1 MSKIMFPPF
10 GGSIESF
17 DNTVIVKSPQD
28 LQNIDSTK
36 NYMIDGAIDMGTT
49 QIKVPVDGISISGL
63 NGGRE
68 VCVLYSSED
77 NYTMFIND
85 DGGFAGNVLAES
97 MTFRTTGTN
106 SKLFDLDNNG
116 FNGSFEFVGVNF
128 GGFGPNFTESLGS
141 LTSYRQVFMEA
152 CGFYNV
158 KDGFTLNGSF
168 SGLVIQNSNVI
179 GTDAFTLLKEG
190 TSLTFS
196 GSVRSNIN
204 FLSVNTSSVLM
215 DFQESNI
222 LLKGGLSLEN
232 VRSGAADALP
242 NITGSSTYARF
253 RNCLGIRNTYVGGQY
268 TITTQSTTNIVSS
281 NTPVKMAGTTTYNDL
296 QWFTQTTDNSFVYDG
311 DQNIEVE
318 CKAVISV
325 SGSNNDQANLFFRQW
340 DDSAGSYIDAPKS
353 KATLNGGLLGTRAE
367 GIPFFGYFVLDNNDR
382 IEVWIENDGDN
393 NDMTALAGG
402 LVSVTERNS

>member
-1 MSKIMFPPF
+1 MALLYEEYKHFT
-10 GGSIESF
+10 
-17 DNTVIVKSPQD
+17 NTVIVKTPED
-28 LQNIDSTK
+28 LKDIDSTK
-36 NYMIDGAIDMGTT
+36 NYMVDGAIDMGTT

-68 VCVLYSSED
+68 VCILYSSED

-128 GGFGPNFTESLGS
+128 GGFGSDFTESLGS
-141 LTSYRQVFMEA
+141 LTSYRQIFMEA

-168 SGLVIQNSNVI
+168 SGLVIQNSNTI

-232 VRSGAADALP
+232 VRSGADDALP
-242 NITGSSTYARF
+242 SITGSSTYARF
-253 RNCLGIRNTYVGGQY
+253 RNCLGIRNTYVGGQWSVS
-268 TITTQSTTNIVSS
+268 TGATTVIGSS
-281 NTPVKMAGTTTYNDL
+281 GTFYKMEGTTSYVDM
-296 QWFTQTTDNSFVYDG
+296 QWFTSSGNNRFVYDG
-311 DQNIEVE
+311 DQTIEVE
-318 CKAVISV
+318 CKGILSFT
-325 SGSNNDQANLFFRQW
+325 GGNNDEMAIKFRKW
-340 DDSAGSYIDAPKS
+340 DNSASAWVDGESFTS
-353 KATLNGGLLGTRAE
+353 TLNGGASGTRSENLGFNA
-367 GIPFFGYFVLDNNDR
+367 YFEVDNGDY
-382 IEVWIENDGDN
+382 IEVWIAN
-393 NDMTALAGG
+393 NKDTSNITLDVGG